1 MKLTLDMIEASAFK
15 TERLDLTEKLIGFH
29 KSFAT
34 KLTPE
39 NGIYGVTETIKD
51 NGLVERLGTNEFGH
65 RVKEYFVDG
74 QITKRREVLGQGNV
88 ATTLFDEN
96 GTAYLRKVS
105 KIDGN
110 MVKTVDSRLMPNTNI
125 VKGAFSASTDAYGR
139 TILSKIEDVTIRPAN
154 EARQSLN
161 NIIRDSAYKPGD
173 HKGHLI
179 ADSLGGP
186 ASLENI
192 VPQLSSVNQGQFA
205 QVENIVRDLKLQGHK
220 VSYEVKTNYVGTK
233 NMRPSSF
240 EPKIYVD
247 GVECTE
253 QYLPDNLK
261 KILNDGSESVIKK
274 AATGV
279 VEKYGVAHEM
289 GVKSGLV
296 AAGLTFTVS
305 TVDNVSSF
313 IDGEISAEKMVT
325 DIVTETAE
333 AGAIGYGTVF
343 ISTAVSRAMSQSSS
357 ALIQS
362 VGGSCLPAAA
372 VSFAVESYDSIS
384 EFAQGKIDGAEL
396 AFDLGDNAASIAGGI
411 AGAKVGAAVGSF
423 AGPAGTVAGTLVG
436 GMVGCVVAS
445 ETYATAVEAGV
456 EGAEVLADKAEAL
469 AQNTIDNV
477 KEVMPEKVG
486 EVADA
491 FNNFIDSNKLPIKI
505 HI

>member
-1 MKLTLDMIEASAFK
+1 MNLDMVEASAFK
-15 TERLDLTEKLIGFH
+15 VEKLDMTEKLTGFH
-29 KSFAT
+29 NSFAT

-39 NGIYGVTETIKD
+39 NGIYGITETIKD

-65 RVKEYFVDG
+65 RVKEYVVDG
-74 QITKRREVLGQGNV
+74 QIIKRREVLGGGNV
-88 ATTLFDEN
+88 ATTLFDDN
-96 GTAYLRKVS
+96 GTAYLRKIS
-105 KIDGN
+105 KIDDN
-110 MVKTVDSRLMPNTNI
+110 LVKTVDSKLMANTTI
-125 VKGAFSASTDAYGR
+125 VKGNFSAMTDAYGR
-139 TILSKIEDVTIRPAN
+139 TILSKIEDVTLRPAN

-161 NIIRDSAYKPGD
+161 NIIKDASYKPGD

-205 QVENIVRDLKLQGHK
+205 QVENIVRDLKLQGK
-220 VSYEVKTNYVGTK
+220 SVSYEVKANYIGSK
-233 NMRPSSF
+233 SGRPSSF
-240 EPKIYVD
+240 EPKIMVD
-247 GVECTE
+247 GKE
-253 QYLPDNLK
+253 YALPDNLK
-261 KILNDGSESVIKK
+261 KILNDGSESAIKK
-274 AATGV
+274 ATTGIA
-279 VEKYGVAHEM
+279 EKYGIAHEM
-289 GVKSGLV
+289 GVKSGLI
-296 AAGLTFTVS
+296 AAGLTCAVS

-313 IDGEISAEKMVT
+313 IDGDITAEEMVT

-343 ISTAVSRAMSQSSS
+343 ISTAVSQAMSQSSS
-357 ALIQS
+357 ALLQS

-411 AGAKVGAAVGSF
+411 AGAKVGAAVGSV
-423 AGPAGTVAGTLVG
+423 AGPAGTVAGTIVG

-445 ETYATAVEAGV
+445 EAYATAVEKGV
-456 EGAEVLADKAEAL
+456 EGAEILADKAEAL
-469 AQNTIDNV
+469 AQNTIDTV
-477 KEVMPEKVG
+477 KEAMPEKVD

-491 FNNFIDSNKLPIKI
+491 FNKFISDNKLPIKI